1 LPLSH
6 KANALRPEDLLSAL
20 AHAGKETVR
29 LGNLLQQ
36 LGCAVL
42 VGSVGISAA
51 LARR

>member
-1 LPLSH
+1 VRGKL
-6 KANALRPEDLLSAL
+6 ALTQAFKVLVIRENTDVEA
-20 AHAGKETVR
+20 V
-29 LGNLLQQ
+29 GNLLQQ